1 MGLCAQG
8 DPLRILGEWN
18 EGAPF
23 GGRLGLGDSKAQ
35 KAA

>member
-1 MGLCAQG
+1 MW
-8 DPLRILGEWN
+8 PVSEEGEWN